1 MCVVALHLVL
11 LDIFDQLNSESL
23 RGESGPEFGACDQ
36 GRTREELFHVVE
48 LSSGSLRLVGYGA
61 HDCTNTARSD
71 HSPEPEHIV
80 NVSIEIRDGDLARLD
95 NARLTQG
102 STISLLTMSMA
113 VL

>member
-1 MCVVALHLVL
+1 MALHFVL

-36 GRTREELFHVVE
+36 WRAREEIFHIVE
-48 LSSGSLRLVGYGA
+48 LYSGNLLLVGYGA

-80 NVSIEIRDGDLARLD
+80 NVSIELCDVDLARLD
-95 NARLTQG
+95 NARLAQG
-102 STISLLTMSMA
+102 STISLVSMSTA